1 MVACQHLQHS
11 IAQLNAMSTH
21 IRKTTLFVPGEI
33 DPEAFVCEA
42 TREKTIPPGNMVA
55 AVERSTN

>member
-33 DPEAFVCEA
+33 DPEVLVCEA
-42 TREKTIPPGNMVA
+42 TREKKLFLQATWWL
-55 AVERSTN
+55 R